1 MIADGANGVTW
12 GLRQL
17 AANSHALP
25 RITLP
30 AAVLTIGKAVTLTS
44 MALIAFVA
52 NAIVCRAAIAGE
64 DIDPA
69 SFATVRLA
77 SGALAL
83 WVLAAGRRSA
93 PRTANGDWVGGACL
107 AVFAVSFAFAYR
119 FLTVSTGT
127 LILFGTVQITMLL
140 AARRAGE
147 RFAPLAW
154 AGFSLAIAGL
164 IYLLSPGLTAPPPA
178 GAVLMAVAGVAWGFY
193 SLRGRAVID
202 PLWASAGNFVRA
214 FPLAACVSLFF
225 VWHTHLSLRGVT
237 LAVASGAIASGVGF
251 AIWYA
256 ALRHLTAIRA
266 ATVQLTV
273 PVIAAIAGVLLL
285 AEPLTWR
292 MPLAAIAILGGIGL
306 VLSHRASANPALMS
320 R

>member
-93 PRTANGDWVGGACL
+93 GSSR
-107 AVFAVSFAFAYR
+107 SR
-119 FLTVSTGT
+119 S
-127 LILFGTVQITMLL
+127 
-140 AARRAGE
+140 
-147 RFAPLAW
+147 
-154 AGFSLAIAGL
+154 
-164 IYLLSPGLTAPPPA
+164 A
-178 GAVLMAVAGVAWGFY
+178 GAT
-193 SLRGRAVID
+193 
-202 PLWASAGNFVRA
+202 
-214 FPLAACVSLFF
+214 C
-225 VWHTHLSLRGVT
+225 
-237 LAVASGAIASGVGF
+237 
-251 AIWYA
+251 
-256 ALRHLTAIRA
+256 
-266 ATVQLTV
+266 
-273 PVIAAIAGVLLL
+273 
-285 AEPLTWR
+285 
-292 MPLAAIAILGGIGL
+292 
-306 VLSHRASANPALMS
+306 
-320 R
+320 